1 MQVVVD
7 WAFAQGWGLTACWFS
22 TATFMALR
30 LCMNSVSLLRPGSV
44 LSQTTPLSDKMEDL
58 KDKARQLAAA
68 AGSPVSDSEAES
80 EAEDEGQP
88 RLDPGT
94 MDAALEHGQASGASM
109 PSGASMHGRAG
120 GRGRGV
126 SLGDHER
133 GRARKEL
140 DSEAPV
146 AQTVAGPGGRCRDPV
161 GGIGDALEGP
171 EHTGP

>member
-1 MQVVVD
+1 
-7 WAFAQGWGLTACWFS
+7 
-22 TATFMALR
+22 
-30 LCMNSVSLLRPGSV
+30 MNSVRLLRPGSV

-58 KDKARQLAAA
+58 EDKARQLAAA

-146 AQTVAGPGGRCRDPV
+146 AQTVARPCGRCRDPV

-171 EHTGP
+171 EHTGT